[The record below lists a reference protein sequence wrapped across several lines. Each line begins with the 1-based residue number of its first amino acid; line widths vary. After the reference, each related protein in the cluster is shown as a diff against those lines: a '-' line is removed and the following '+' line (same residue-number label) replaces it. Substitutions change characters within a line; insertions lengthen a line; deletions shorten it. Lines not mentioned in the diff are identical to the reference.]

1 MFRKILCG
9 LDGSAAA
16 DDAFVVATRLAS
28 LFGAELHVLS
38 VEERLPAYA
47 GTVGEVDEEARFGE
61 HYFQKIHA
69 TARRTAMAA
78 GVRFEA
84 SIVPGHAAQLL
95 VETARRGG
103 FDLIVI
109 GHTGHSRLHDL
120 FLGSTAD
127 RVVERAH
134 CAVLVAR

>member
-16 DDAFVVATRLAS
+16 DNALKVAIRLAA
-28 LFGAELHVLS
+28 LFDAELLALS

-47 GTVGEVDEEARFGE
+47 GTVGEVDEEEEYE
-61 HYFQKIHA
+61 HDYFDRVHA
-69 TARRTAMAA
+69 NARRAAMAA
-78 GVRFEA
+78 GVRLAF
-84 SIVPGHAAQLL
+84 STVPGHAAQVL
-95 VETARRGG
+95 VETAKRGG

-127 RVVERAH
+127 RVVEKAH